1 MKPHRARI
9 LAMQALFQAEFQEK
23 QTAELV
29 KFEWIDY
36 EVPESE
42 QNFARKIISGV
53 KESLK
58 EIDNLITEHSKN
70 WDIERISPVNKSI
83 LRVSIYQLLYMKDEI
98 PAKVI
103 IDEAIKLAK
112 EYAEDDSGRF
122 INGILD
128 ACYKANI
135 RN

>member
-23 QTAELV
+23 ETAELV

-36 EVPESE
+36 EIPESE
-42 QNFARKIISGV
+42 QNFAKKIISGV

-70 WDIERISPVNKSI
+70 WDIERINPVNKSI

>member
-36 EVPESE
+36 EIPESE

-112 EYAEDDSGRF
+112 EYDEDDSGRF

-128 ACYKANI
+128 ACYKANM

>member
-36 EVPESE
+36 EIPESE
-42 QNFARKIISGV
+42 QNFAKKMISGV

>member
-36 EVPESE
+36 EIPESE

>member
-23 QTAELV
+23 QIAELV

-36 EVPESE
+36 EIPESE
-42 QNFARKIISGV
+42 QNFAIKIISGV

-128 ACYKANI
+128 ACYKANM

>member
-36 EVPESE
+36 EIPESE

-128 ACYKANI
+128 TCYKANM

>member
-128 ACYKANI
+128 ACYKANM

>member
-70 WDIERISPVNKSI
+70 RDIERISPVNKSI